1 MPSND
6 FADIQAIKDFPSLVK
21 YLRTGLGWPVDE
33 ELADDLTFDYRPSEL
48 GLEDSLAVKVRA
60 IKQLRPLAGQQPWG
74 IFWIDF
80 EPKRLPVVVMRRIL
94 AALVRRQRG
103 QNSHQ
108 AAWDLRDLMF
118 ISATGAGN

>member
-60 IKQLRPLAGQQPWG
+60 IKQWTSLAGVNSGARPSACRRATCRRPPKCWPRPW
-74 IFWIDF
+74 
-80 EPKRLPVVVMRRIL
+80 R
-94 AALVRRQRG
+94 ALRAR
-103 QNSHQ
+103 
-108 AAWDLRDLMF
+108 
-118 ISATGAGN
+118 SARP